1 VRTEPFVFDELAATR
16 AENFFRKLL
25 THVKGEW
32 AGQEFQLSPWQAER
46 VIRPMFGW
54 KRADGS
60 RRYRTCYVEIPRKNG
75 KSTISSGVA
84 LYLLFS
90 DGEPGA
96 EIYSAAAD
104 RLQAA
109 IVFDAAKSMVEASPK
124 LRSKCKI
131 YKREIVVEKTG
142 SVYRVLSADAATK
155 HGLNAHGIIFD
166 ELHAQ
171 ANRELWDVL
180 ATSTGARRQP
190 MTLAITTAGYD
201 RHSICYEVHDYARKV
216 ADGVVTDD
224 TFLPVVYAAS
234 AEDDWTL
241 PATWKKANPSLGAT
255 IKLDYLDG
263 ECKRAREVP
272 GYENTFK
279 RLHLNIWTEQATR
292 WLPMEAWD
300 ECGGVV
306 DATTLAG
313 RSCYAGFDLSTT
325 TDLTALVLLFPP
337 ESEGE
342 KFKVLP
348 HFWIPGESLEK
359 RVRRDHVP
367 YDVWARDGLVE
378 VTDGNVTDYDTIR
391 HRIRELAETYRIQ
404 EIAYDRWNS
413 SQIVTQLQE
422 DGANMVPIGQGWQS
436 MSAPSRELEKL
447 VLGREFEHGGN
458 PVLRWMAANVAI
470 KTDPAGNI
478 KPDKERSTERIDG
491 IVALVMA
498 ISRAS
503 VADVSDAA
511 LSAHFAQNGVMVL

>member
-1 VRTEPFVFDELAATR
+1 MTTDRTFDEVAATK
-16 AENFFRKLL
+16 AERFFSKLL

-32 AGQEFQLSPWQAER
+32 AGRPFAPLPWQSER
-46 VIRPMFGW
+46 VVRPLFGW
-54 KRADGS
+54 KRSDGS
-60 RRYRTCYVEIPRKNG
+60 RQYRTCYVEIPRKNG

-84 LYLLFS
+84 LYLLFA

-109 IVFDAAKSMVEASPK
+109 IVFDAAKQMVEGSSY
-124 LRSKCKI
+124 LRSRCKI

-190 MTLAITTAGYD
+190 VTLAITTAGYD
-201 RHSICYEVHDYARKV
+201 RHSICYEIHDYAQKV
-216 ADGVVTDD
+216 EAGTVTDD
-224 TFLPVVYAAS
+224 TFLPVIYSAAL
-234 AEDDWTL
+234 EDDWTA

-255 IKLDYLDG
+255 IKLDYLEG
-263 ECKRAREVP
+263 ECRRAREVP

-279 RLHLNIWTEQATR
+279 RLHLNVWTEQAVR

-300 ECGGVV
+300 ECGGTV
-306 DATTLAG
+306 DSTALAG
-313 RSCYAGFDLSTT
+313 RSCFAGFDLSTT
-325 TDLTALVLLFPP
+325 TDLTALVLYFPP
-337 ESEGE
+337 EEDGE
-342 KFKVLP
+342 RAKVLP
-348 HFWIPGESLEK
+348 FFWIPSDSLDK

-367 YDVWARDGLVE
+367 YDVWAREGLVT
-378 VTDGNVTDYDTIR
+378 VTDGNVTDYDRIR
-391 HRIRELAETYRIQ
+391 EDVRELAERYRIQ

-422 DGANMVPIGQGWQS
+422 DGATMVPIGQGFQS
-436 MSAPSRELEKL
+436 MSAPARELEKI
-447 VLGREFEHGGN
+447 VLGRQFDHGGN
-458 PVLRWMAANVAI
+458 PVLRWMAANVAV

-478 KPDKERSTERIDG
+478 KPDKEKSTERIDG

-498 ISRAS
+498 LARAS
-503 VADVSDAA
+503 VADTSDAA
-511 LSAHFAQNGVMVL
+511 LSAHYAQNGLMVL